1 MNVTPMSSSPVHP
14 GTITFVDD
22 TSERVEQASD
32 VPESIRFA
40 MNRDGVLVPVVR
52 VVAIG
57 AGDQRTIR
65 EYGADGALLRSTVQ
79 VKQS

>member
-1 MNVTPMSSSPVHP
+1 MNH
-14 GTITFVDD
+14 TITFVDE
-22 TSERVEQASD
+22 TSERVEQAAD

-40 MNRDGVLVPVVR
+40 TNRDGALVPVVR
-52 VVAIG
+52 VVAVT

-79 VKQS
+79 VKRA